1 VLKEHLEK
9 WHPGVNPDAELEEV
23 KRSGRSATTV
33 TRYPAQISPSTPE
46 LEQLGL
52 AESQLHSPTLPP
64 PAMTGLPSVSLPP
77 FLHVGYRPQLKF
89 TEPTNMKNK
98 RQNARQFVA
107 LNSSYARTPFPLI
120 EEHSRV
126 AQDLG
131 VYARAHIQLA
141 HALSIQY

>member
-23 KRSGRSATTV
+23 KRSGRSATAI
-33 TRYPAQISPSTPE
+33 TRYPPQISPSTPE

-52 AESQLHSPTLPP
+52 AESQLNLLTLPP
-64 PAMTGLPSVSLPP
+64 PV
-77 FLHVGYRPQLKF
+77 
-89 TEPTNMKNK
+89 EPTNMKNK

-131 VYARAHIQLA
+131 VYARAHIRFA